1 MTKKEVIAHL
11 ETILSETKLPAKCGK
26 YAFADRAGWFY
37 RHVRGKLETIVKAL
51 KNEG

>member
-1 MTKKEVIAHL
+1 MSKKEVIAHL

-26 YAFADRAGWFY
+26 YAFEDRAGWFY
-37 RHVRGKLETIVKAL
+37 RHGRVKIETIVNAL